1 MSVIRWRPLHKD
13 GDWAQKDVMDALKT
27 LPNLRVLLLHTA
39 DCNFPFPLHDLSGIQ
54 EISIHGRSEKSNA
67 EILDNVAKLV
77 ARSPKI
83 TSININSYTSYY
95 TADKSQSL
103 HQIFKHYPQNFSP
116 LRLRHL
122 SLRACLVKLDDV
134 TLPHLQHLTS
144 LSLMNIED
152 PHNRIIRWGAEPSN
166 LQLSTEQQFY
176 GSSIDDI
183 WKALKNSRIYL
194 EELALNIVVPS
205 FLEYLA
211 SYSGLKK
218 LRLTAGGFHEG
229 ASSDSMAR
237 QFFSTPFLNHIQS
250 LEDLRISALFEG
262 YWCFGPWNQ
271 AIVSRCTNLKSF
283 GMAIVSGQLYPLPDS
298 PSDKIDDVGVE
309 SNVIVSQ
316 CSI

>member
-27 LPNLRVLLLHTA
+27 LPNLRVLLLHTT

-83 TSININSYTSYY
+83 TSIDINSDSSYY
-95 TADKSQSL
+95 AADKSQSL

-122 SLRACLVKLDDV
+122 SLRACFVKLDDV

-144 LSLMNIED
+144 LSLVNIED
-152 PHNRIIRWGAEPSN
+152 PHNRMRWAAEPSN
-166 LQLSTEQQFY
+166 LQLSKEQQIY

-218 LRLTAGGFHEG
+218 LRLTASGFHEG
-229 ASSDSMAR
+229 TSSDSMAR

-283 GMAIVSGQLYPLPDS
+283 GMAIVSGQLYPLPGG